1 MKFLTDMF
9 KNFGNFEAM
18 AQDMQK
24 RVASIEANGQSGA
37 GLVNVTLSGQGNMTK
52 VSIDPSLMTPDQAE
66 VLADLLVTAHQDA
79 KAKLE
84 AAMAHEMR
92 NLTGG
97 LPLPPGFKLPF

>member
-1 MKFLTDMF
+1 MKSLTDMF
-9 KNFGNFEAM
+9 KNFGNLEAM
-18 AQDMQK
+18 AQDMQN
-24 RVASIEANGQSGA
+24 RVAAIEANGQSGA
-37 GLVNVTLSGQGNMTK
+37 GLVNVTLSGQGNLTK

-84 AAMAHEMR
+84 TAMAHEMR